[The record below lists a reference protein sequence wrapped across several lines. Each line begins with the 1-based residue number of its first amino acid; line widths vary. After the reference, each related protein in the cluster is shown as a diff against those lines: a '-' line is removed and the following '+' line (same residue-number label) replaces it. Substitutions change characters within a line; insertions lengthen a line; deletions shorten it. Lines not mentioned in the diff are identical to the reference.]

1 MLLVTIIFSMIIKD
15 NKNKTL
21 SIEQNVNTI
30 RPYFSNLVNFLII
43 GGEWNINSSIA
54 TNFLCYKDINETRS
68 MHSKNNNEESMI
80 GNKANEI
87 TLDLFDSLRQKDQNG
102 SEESMKG
109 SEPISFW

>member
-1 MLLVTIIFSMIIKD
+1 
-15 NKNKTL
+15 
-21 SIEQNVNTI
+21 
-30 RPYFSNLVNFLII
+30 
-43 GGEWNINSSIA
+43 
-54 TNFLCYKDINETRS
+54 

-80 GNKANEI
+80 GNKTNEI